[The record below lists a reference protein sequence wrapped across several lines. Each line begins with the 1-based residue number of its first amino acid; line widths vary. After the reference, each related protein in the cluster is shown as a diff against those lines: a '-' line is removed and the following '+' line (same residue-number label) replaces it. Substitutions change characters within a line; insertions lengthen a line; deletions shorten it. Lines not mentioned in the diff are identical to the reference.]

1 VLFTTHDLGAAH
13 EICDRICVLYA
24 GQEVETAPAKR
35 FFAQPSHP
43 YTRSLL
49 DSLPSRER
57 GIRGIRGEIPAL
69 VNPPAGCRF
78 HPRCDRATSECSAL
92 RPAETAIGDQHTLR
106 CYHPLTESMQA
117 GALP

>member
-24 GQEVETAPAKR
+24 GQEVETAPADR
-35 FFAQPSHP
+35 FFARPSHP

-69 VNPPAGCRF
+69 VDPPAGCRF
-78 HPRCDRATSECSAL
+78 HPRCERATEECSAI
-92 RPAETAIGDQHTLR
+92 RPAVTSVGDQHTLR
-106 CYHPLTESMQA
+106 CYHPLTQPMRASA
-117 GALP
+117 AS